1 MGSVENPGGR
11 KATAAPTVR
20 TLSVHSRSTAEERRG
35 VRWAVAVAALLTLA
49 TGCGKPEGAEYEQ
62 VLAKWRGERIET
74 LKGPDGWLNLA
85 GLYWLKEG
93 TNSFGA
99 AAGNDLVAPKG
110 SAPAKLGDFLIEDG
124 AVTFRA
130 APEAEVLHGEA
141 PVIEILLADD
151 QEKEATLLTSGSLAW
166 TVIRR
171 MDRLGVRLRDY
182 DHPAVASFPGIE
194 SYAADPSWRLEARF
208 EPYPEPRTI
217 RVPTVVEGL
226 GWEPTVPGTLEFEA
240 RGKQL
245 SLEAYRSDDEFMI
258 VFADGTTGDTTYPA
272 GRYLKADLPGPD
284 GTTAL
289 DFNKAYNPPC
299 VFSEYATCP
308 LATPRNRLPVAVE
321 AGERYTE
328 KP

>member
-1 MGSVENPGGR
+1 MKPHRIVRSASAIAAIFALM
-11 KATAAPTVR
+11 ATARVSAQGSYEHE
-20 TLSVHSRSTAEERRG
+20 LAEWRSQR
-35 VRWAVAVAALLTLA
+35 VA
-49 TGCGKPEGAEYEQ
+49 
-62 VLAKWRGERIET
+62 T

-85 GLYWLKEG
+85 GLYWLEEG
-93 TNSFGA
+93 PNSFGA
-99 AAGNDLVAPKG
+99 SADNDLVAPAD
-110 SAPAKLGDFLIEDG
+110 SAPPKLGEFLVDNG
-124 AVTFRA
+124 TVTFRTE
-130 APEAEVLHGEA
+130 PGVDVFLGES
-141 PVIEILLADD
+141 PVTDILLADD

-182 DHPAVASFPGIE
+182 DHPAVAAFPGIE
-194 SYAADPSWRLEARF
+194 FYVADPSWRLEARF

-240 RGKQL
+240 RGKPL
-245 SLEAYRSDDEFMI
+245 SLEAYRSDDGFLI

-272 GRYLKADLPGPD
+272 GRYLKADWPADD
-284 GTTAL
+284 GITVL

-308 LATPRNRLPVAVE
+308 LATPRNRLPIAVE
-321 AGERYTE
+321 AGEKYAK

>member
-1 MGSVENPGGR
+1 MLTGEWIVKPHRIVRSASAIAAILALT
-11 KATAAPTVR
+11 ATTHVSAQ
-20 TLSVHSRSTAEERRG
+20 SSYEH
-35 VRWAVAVAALLTLA
+35 LLT
-49 TGCGKPEGAEYEQ
+49 E
-62 VLAKWRGERIET
+62 WRSQRVAT

-85 GLYWLKEG
+85 GLYWLEEG
-93 TNSFGA
+93 PNSFGA
-99 AAGNDLVAPKG
+99 SADNDLVTPEG
-110 SAPAKLGDFLIEDG
+110 SAPPKLGEFLVG
-124 AVTFRA
+124 NGTVTFRA
-130 APEAEVLHGEA
+130 ATGTEILHGRS
-141 PVIEILLADD
+141 PVTELLLADD

-182 DHPAVASFPGIE
+182 DHPAISAFAGIE

-240 RGKQL
+240 GGQSL
-245 SLEAYRSDDEFMI
+245 SLEAYRSNDEFMI
-258 VFADGTTGDTTYPA
+258 VFADATTGDTTYPA
-272 GRYLKADLPGPD
+272 GRYLAAALPGPD
-284 GTTAL
+284 GTTVL
-289 DFNKAYNPPC
+289 DFNRAYNPPC
-299 VFSEYATCP
+299 VFTEFATCP

-321 AGERYTE
+321 AGERYTQ

>member
-1 MGSVENPGGR
+1 MLTGVWIVKPHRIVRSASAIAAILTLT
-11 KATAAPTVR
+11 ATAR
-20 TLSVHSRSTAEERRG
+20 TSAQSSYEHELAEWRNQR
-35 VRWAVAVAALLTLA
+35 VA
-49 TGCGKPEGAEYEQ
+49 
-62 VLAKWRGERIET
+62 T
-74 LKGPDGWLNLA
+74 LKGADGWLNLA
-85 GLYWLKEG
+85 GLYWLEEG
-93 TNSFGA
+93 PNSFGA
-99 AAGNDLVAPKG
+99 SADNDLVAPAG
-110 SAPAKLGDFLIEDG
+110 SAPKLGEFLVDNG
-124 AVTFRA
+124 TVTFRTE
-130 APEAEVLHGEA
+130 PGVDVFLDES
-141 PVIEILLADD
+141 PVTEILLADD

-182 DHPAVASFPGIE
+182 DHPAVASFAGIE
-194 SYAADPSWRLEARF
+194 FYAADPSWRLEARF

-240 RGKQL
+240 RGEPL
-245 SLEAYRSDDEFMI
+245 SLEAYHSDDGFMI

-272 GRYLKADLPGPD
+272 GRYLKADFPADD
-284 GTTAL
+284 GITVL

-308 LATPRNRLPVAVE
+308 LATPRNRLPLAVE
-321 AGERYTE
+321 AGEKYRE

>member
-1 MGSVENPGGR
+1 MTGIGHR
-11 KATAAPTVR
+11 I
-20 TLSVHSRSTAEERRG
+20 
-35 VRWAVAVAALLTLA
+35 AALLAATVLLA
-49 TGCGKPEGAEYEQ
+49 QPATSEESEAARYESA
-62 VLAKWRGERIET
+62 LAKWRADRLAS

-93 TNSFGA
+93 GNSFGA
-99 AAGNDLVAPKG
+99 AVGNDLVAPEG
-110 SAPAKLGDFLIEDG
+110 SAPAKLGSFVVEDG
-124 AVTFRA
+124 AVTFRT
-130 APEAEVLHGEA
+130 APEADVLHGEM
-141 PVIEILLADD
+141 PVTEMLLADD
-151 QEKEATLLTSGSLAW
+151 QEKEATLLTAGSLAW

-182 DHPAVASFPGIE
+182 DHPAVASFAGIE
-194 SYAADPSWRLEARF
+194 FYPADPTWRIEARF
-208 EPYPEPRTI
+208 APYPEPRTI

-240 RGKQL
+240 RGQSL
-245 SLEAYRSDDEFMI
+245 SLEAYRSDDGFLI

-272 GRYLKADLPGPD
+272 GRYLAADLPADNGI
-284 GTTAL
+284 TVL

-321 AGERYTE
+321 AGEKYAE

>member
-1 MGSVENPGGR
+1 MEPHRTVPR
-11 KATAAPTVR
+11 AWATAAIFALTAA
-20 TLSVHSRSTAEERRG
+20 TQASAQTGYEHALAEWRSQR
-35 VRWAVAVAALLTLA
+35 LA
-49 TGCGKPEGAEYEQ
+49 
-62 VLAKWRGERIET
+62 T

-99 AAGNDLVAPKG
+99 AAHNDLVAPEG
-110 SAPAKLGDFLIEDG
+110 SAPPKLGVFLVEEG
-124 AVTFRA
+124 TVTFKT
-130 APEAEVLHGEA
+130 ELGVDVFLGES
-141 PVIEILLADD
+141 PVTQILLADD
-151 QEKEATLLTSGSLAW
+151 QEREATLLTAGSLAW

-182 DHPAVASFPGIE
+182 DHPAVTAFASIE
-194 SYAADPSWRLEARF
+194 SYPADPSWRLEARF

-240 RGKQL
+240 QGHSL
-245 SLEAYRSDDEFMI
+245 SLEAYRSDDAFMV
-258 VFADGTTGDTTYPA
+258 VFADETTGDTTYPA
-272 GRYLKADLPGPD
+272 GRYLAAALPGPD
-284 GTTAL
+284 GTTIL

-299 VFSEYATCP
+299 VFTEFATCP
-308 LATPRNRLPVAVE
+308 LATPRNRLPLAIE
-321 AGERYTE
+321 AGERFTE